1 MSERPA
7 PPPLQRL
14 GRPPL
19 PRAPDAVPPFAYVL
33 DADEDLA
40 EEFEPRARFA
50 AREVATARLIHVEP
64 GDCDLAPWLAAVG
77 HGPGLLILEG
87 LIAIETHLAG
97 RTVSELVGAGDL
109 LQPDAP
115 RLDEILDR
123 SVSWRALWLSRMA
136 LLNEEFAV
144 RVRPWPQISRALLR
158 RAERR
163 AADLAELRAISS
175 HPRLEVRLSL
185 LLWHLAARWGRVE
198 RSGLRLV
205 LPLTH
210 RLLGQLVAAERPSI
224 SHALRRLADAGLIT
238 GCAGDW
244 HLRGSLDEH
253 LDALAERTPS
263 LVDSQHRLDAL

>member
-1 MSERPA
+1 MRRPVRGRNPCYAGRVTDLTPGKVMRITRVFGLRVRGVDSPGPREEAKGSAMSERPA

-97 RTVSELVGAGDL
+97 RTVSELAGAVAEPDGAAQRGVRGPGAALAADLAGAAAPRRAAGGRPGRAAGDL
-109 LQPDAP
+109 LASAAGGPPVPAAVASG
-115 RLDEILDR
+115 RTLGAG
-123 SVSWRALWLSRMA
+123 RALG
-136 LLNEEFAV
+136 
-144 RVRPWPQISRALLR
+144 
-158 RAERR
+158 
-163 AADLAELRAISS
+163 AAAGAAA
-175 HPRLEVRLSL
+175 HPP
-185 LLWHLAARWGRVE
+185 AARPAGGRRTTVD
-198 RSGLRLV
+198 
-205 LPLTH
+205 LP
-210 RLLGQLVAAERPSI
+210 RPAAAR
-224 SHALRRLADAGLIT
+224 
-238 GCAGDW
+238 
-244 HLRGSLDEH
+244 
-253 LDALAERTPS
+253 
-263 LVDSQHRLDAL
+263 